1 MTETPGEYTVDDSE
15 TSEANES
22 KFPKLWAKLK
32 SLDDSPTC
40 ELSEAFPSRYYQEVA
55 EFSRAIIMSGATNDP
70 EEIVDTAIQ
79 ITELIIEKTK
89 ENN

>member
-1 MTETPGEYTVDDSE
+1 MTETPGEYSVEDSE
-15 TSEANES
+15 ASEANES

-32 SLDDSPTC
+32 SLDEPINC
-40 ELSEAFPSRYYQEVA
+40 QLSEAFPSRYYQEVA
-55 EFSRAIIMSGATNDP
+55 EFSRAIIMSGANADP

-89 ENN
+89 EAE

>member
-1 MTETPGEYTVDDSE
+1 MILPP
-15 TSEANES
+15 ANS
-22 KFPKLWAKLK
+22 QKRFLLAK
-32 SLDDSPTC
+32 T
-40 ELSEAFPSRYYQEVA
+40 REVA
-55 EFSRAIIMSGATNDP
+55 EFSRAIIASGATIEP